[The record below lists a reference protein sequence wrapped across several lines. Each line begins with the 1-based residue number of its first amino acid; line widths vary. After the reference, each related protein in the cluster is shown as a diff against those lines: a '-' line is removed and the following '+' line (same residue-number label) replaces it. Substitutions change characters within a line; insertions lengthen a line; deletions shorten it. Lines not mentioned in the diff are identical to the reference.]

1 MNSALFKS
9 LGMAS
14 GLDGLNTEDPVKP
27 RPGSSAVIPG
37 FEGMPLYVPKDKIRP
52 ITFNDT
58 RTINPAT
65 GMPFK
70 EKGMKTVNVNPEK
83 LKLIISHAKAK
94 GIDPYNALAIA
105 YQEQNLGSDDY
116 DFGTVK
122 DYFPDEDV
130 SNSFNEIDERYANE
144 GANVMAKAIKDKL
157 EYAKRLG
164 LDKKGEAFMLQAYNG
179 LGMLK
184 PQAGE
189 KTKAFYGIPVGPGHP
204 LNLRENPAYGKTVL
218 SLRDEILKKNLE
230 LKQLIDKTPA
240 FRANVAGSSPTASVA
255 Q

>member
-1 MNSALFKS
+1 MNSALLKN
-9 LGMAS
+9 LGLAS
-14 GLDGLNTEDPVKP
+14 GLDGLNAEDPVP
-27 RPGSSAVIPG
+27 RPGSKAVIPG
-37 FEGMPLYVPKDKIRP
+37 FENMPLYVPKSKVRP
-52 ITFNDT
+52 ITLSDT

-65 GMPFK
+65 GTPFNQ
-70 EKGMKTVNVNPEK
+70 KGMKTVNANPDK
-83 LKLIISHAKAK
+83 LKLIIAHAKAK
-94 GIDPYNALAIA
+94 GIDPYTALAIA
-105 YQEQNLGSDDY
+105 YQEQNLGSEDN

-157 EYAKRLG
+157 EYGRRLG
-164 LDKKGEAFMLQAYNG
+164 MDKKGEAFMLQAYNG

-184 PQAGE
+184 PQPGE
-189 KTKAFYGIPVGPGHP
+189 KTRSFYGIPVGPGHP
-204 LNLRENPAYGKTVL
+204 LNLRENPAYGKTVM
-218 SLRDEILKKNLE
+218 SLRDEILKKNQE

-240 FRANVAGSSPTASVA
+240 FRANVAGSSPTAYSP